1 MGAVRTGNLEWAAAG
16 ASLPGAAQSG
26 DRCAVVPLSSGT
38 LAIVADGLGHGEQAA
53 SAACRVID
61 TVESAAGELTLLDV
75 ARRCHDALIEDS
87 RGAVVSLAYHNPE
100 QGVVTWLG
108 VGNVEG
114 RLLLRTS
121 RGQYLQEYL
130 LLRPGILGRGLP
142 RLQPSIRRVNPG
154 DLLILATDGI
164 AGDFADD
171 LPIDA
176 HVEDIAADILA
187 RCGKGTDDALVL
199 VMRYM
204 AHAPSR

>member
-1 MGAVRTGNLEWAAAG
+1 M
-16 ASLPGAAQSG
+16 
-26 DRCAVVPLSSGT
+26 
-38 LAIVADGLGHGEQAA
+38 
-53 SAACRVID
+53 
-61 TVESAAGELTLLDV
+61 
-75 ARRCHDALIEDS
+75 
-87 RGAVVSLAYHNPE
+87 SLAYHNPE

-121 RGQYLQEYL
+121 HGQYLQECL
-130 LLRPGILGRGLP
+130 LLRPGILGRRLP
-142 RLQPSIRRVNPG
+142 HLQPSIRRVNPG

-164 AGDFADD
+164 SGDFADD

-176 HVEDIAADILA
+176 HVEDIARDILR